1 MTLKDKA
8 CVTGIGETSY
18 MRGST
23 QTAFELQI
31 EASLKA
37 IADAGLDPK
46 QIDGVIP
53 IGIVSATAEDFIDNF
68 GIPDLRF
75 SALVPH
81 GGASPVMALQCAAA
95 AVAAGLC
102 NHVLISFGRNVTGA
116 SATKAGARIHTMP
129 QFHYVTEFE
138 YPIGNAAPA
147 QIYAPMAQRHMAM
160 YGTKVSHFGEVAVA
174 HRQHALLNDNAVMKK
189 PMTLQDH
196 ANSRMIADPFR
207 LFDCSLESDGG
218 AACIVSAAER
228 ASDLKHRRVF
238 ISGTAAGHPDQPG
251 AITQRPDMTSLGIAK
266 AAQRAFHMA
275 GVTHADI
282 DVAEIYDCFTYAV
295 IRQLEDLGFC
305 KKGEGGPFVEG
316 GRLRLDGALP
326 TNTHGGLLSQAHV
339 WGLNHIV
346 ELVHQLRGN
355 AGRAQV
361 KDAEVGLVTGYGD
374 LGDGAVAIMRRD

>member
-1 MTLKDKA
+1 MTLRDKA
-8 CVTGIGETSY
+8 CVTGVGETTY
-18 MRGST
+18 LRGSS
-23 QTAFELQI
+23 QSAFELQI

-75 SALVPH
+75 SAIVPH

-95 AVAAGLC
+95 AVAAGVC
-102 NHVLISFGRNVTGA
+102 NHVLIAFGRNVTGA
-116 SATKAGARIHTMP
+116 AATKAGARIHTMP

-147 QIYAPMAQRHMAM
+147 QIYAPMAQRHMAL

-189 PMTLQDH
+189 PMTLEDH

-218 AACIVSAAER
+218 AACIVSSAER
-228 ASDLKHRRVF
+228 ASDLKHRRIF

-266 AAQRAFHMA
+266 AAQRAFQMA

-346 ELVHQLRGN
+346 ELVRQLRGN

-374 LGDGAVAIMRRD
+374 LGDGAVAIMRRG

>member
-1 MTLKDKA
+1 MTLRDKA
-8 CVTGIGETSY
+8 CVTGVGETTY

-23 QTAFELQI
+23 QSAFELQI

-95 AVAAGLC
+95 AVAAGVC
-102 NHVLISFGRNVTGA
+102 NHVLIAFGRNVTGA
-116 SATKAGARIHTMP
+116 AATKAGARIHTMP

-147 QIYAPMAQRHMAM
+147 QIYAPMAQRHMAL

-189 PMTLQDH
+189 PMTLEDH

-218 AACIVSAAER
+218 AACIVSSAER
-228 ASDLKHRRVF
+228 ASDLKHRRIF

-266 AAQRAFHMA
+266 AAQRAFQMA

-326 TNTHGGLLSQAHV
+326 TNTHGGLLSQSHV

-346 ELVHQLRGN
+346 ELVRQLRGN